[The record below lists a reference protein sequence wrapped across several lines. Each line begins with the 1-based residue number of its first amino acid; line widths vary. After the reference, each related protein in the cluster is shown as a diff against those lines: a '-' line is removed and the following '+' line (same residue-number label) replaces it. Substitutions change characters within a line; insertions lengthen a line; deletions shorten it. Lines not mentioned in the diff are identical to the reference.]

1 MVPAPTPRFDPASYP
16 GPRPPGPVLVRDAS
30 QRPLALGGPSPWPY
44 LGPAAAGVPPALVY
58 SLAYGSNANVDRLAD
73 KGLTDAGAVLLP
85 ARMRGWDPAFAAR
98 ETRYGSVPL
107 VLVPGAADRLRDTWV
122 LGLPSEAL
130 ADLDASEGRR
140 AVRDAEPSRGAPTG
154 GYLLGRI
161 GPVAVADRYLLAD
174 ALAYRPSPGT
184 RLLAH
189 GGRPMTWPEHDQA
202 EARAA
207 LAGARP
213 TVPAPP
219 VERVEAGGWPPTP
232 LTDLPL
238 FVYGTLQPGEAAW
251 SQIADLVSVVGPAR
265 ATGRLHATPYGW
277 PAADLDA
284 RGAVHGT
291 LLAAC
296 GPRSAVDLVARADAY
311 EGAPELFRR
320 RAVPVERP
328 DGSWTWAMAYH
339 WAGELPPPGRPL
351 PEGVW
356 VR

>member
-1 MVPAPTPRFDPASYP
+1 MSPASTPRFDPRSYP
-16 GPRPPGPVLVRDAS
+16 GPRPTGPVLVRGAS
-30 QRPLALGGPSPWPY
+30 ARPLELGGPSPRPY
-44 LGPAAAGVPPALVY
+44 LGPTAAAVPEVLAY
-58 SLAYGSNANVDRLAD
+58 SVAYGSNANVDRLWD
-73 KGLTDAGAVLLP
+73 KGLTGAGAVLLP

-107 VLVPGAADRLRDTWV
+107 VLVPGAADRVRDTWV
-122 LGLPSEAL
+122 VGLAPEAL
-130 ADLDASEGRR
+130 AALDESEGRR
-140 AVRDAEPSRGAPTG
+140 PGQQDDAVPGAPTG

-189 GGRPMTWPEHDQA
+189 GDGAMTWPEHDQA

-207 LAGARP
+207 LAGAGP

-219 VERVEAGGWPPTP
+219 VERVEAGAWPPTP

-251 SQIADLVSVVGPAR
+251 SQIADLVSVVGRTR
-265 ATGRLHATPYGW
+265 AAGRLHATPYGW
-277 PAADLDA
+277 PAADLGA

-291 LLAAC
+291 LLAAR
-296 GPRSAVDLVARADAY
+296 GPRSAVDLVARTDAY

-320 RAVPVERP
+320 RAVPVERH

-356 VR
+356 AR